1 MVMAATA
8 LMTATIPMIVATGA
22 IIHVSKVMFRDKSG
36 KSVGAL
42 HYHFTQLKASSKA
55 AKEHQH
61 EGGGRRHRH
70 TGLYG
75 YGRSRRSLKR

>member
-1 MVMAATA
+1 MVMPSIA
-8 LMTATIPMIVATGA
+8 LLNATIPMIVAAGVT
-22 IIHVSKVMFRDKSG
+22 IKVIDATFKKNGMA
-36 KSVGAL
+36 VGVY
-42 HYHFTQLKASSKA
+42 HYHFTERKASSKK

-75 YGRSRRSLKR
+75 YGRTRKSLTR